1 MANSAPIIL
10 NDQII
15 GQISVDGS
23 AVCGEGGPN
32 NPQLVVPLQ
41 VQLDNQPEEATL
53 AIGQLRALL
62 ATEPS
67 IQPSTAICPPVCE
80 DLMGTNP
87 AFRGHV
93 HGRGVLSRAVAGLEE
108 VLAERRPPCDPY

>member
-67 IQPSTAICPPVCE
+67 IQPSTAICPRCAR
-80 DLMGTNP
+80 T
-87 AFRGHV
+87 
-93 HGRGVLSRAVAGLEE
+93 
-108 VLAERRPPCDPY
+108 